1 MTNGPDERRV
11 LGGDR
16 PGRQPILPIGRCFEN
31 LAGAEVQKGWFLRNA
46 VLFKGMTPTRKD
58 ELSGQVPCQ
67 PNHLT
72 AHFHV
77 GVCLLHSQKLFLD
90 GFAAIRSRCVWRHM
104 LNLFGGNTYISTAP
118 TNFPKEHSTLE
129 VAKVIPR
136 QCGSRSVD
144 SCDSHYSLILLAKL
158 IQSPKGNCSFPRVCF
173 CVVAL
178 WVQK

>member
-1 MTNGPDERRV
+1 MTNGQPERLV

-16 PGRQPILPIGRCFEN
+16 PGRQPLLAIGRCLTFEN
-31 LAGAEVQKGWFLRNA
+31 LAGAEVQKAGWFLRNA
-46 VLFKGMTPTRKD
+46 ALFKGMTLTRKD

-77 GVCLLHSQKLFLD
+77 RVYLLHSQKLCLD
-90 GFAAIRSRCVWRHM
+90 GFAAIRSRCVWIHM

-118 TNFPKEHSTLE
+118 TNFPKEHSTLK
-129 VAKVIPR
+129 VAKVIPW

-144 SCDSHYSLILLAKL
+144 TCDSHYSLILLAKL
-158 IQSPKGNCSFPRVCF
+158 IQSPKGKS
-173 CVVAL
+173 
-178 WVQK
+178 